1 MSKHSGLTLRS
12 RRTRAKAARAPH
24 RERLGCMSAKR
35 IKVTFA
41 ESVDA
46 DLLESFIGVIG
57 MFGRTYQDH
66 EARVLIVLPNPARVS
81 LLKQQLDAWVQDGAL
96 SWSDAT

>member
-1 MSKHSGLTLRS
+1 
-12 RRTRAKAARAPH
+12 
-24 RERLGCMSAKR
+24 MSAMR

-46 DLLESFIGVIG
+46 DLLDSFIGVIG

-66 EARVLIVLPNPARVS
+66 EARVLIVLPDPARIS